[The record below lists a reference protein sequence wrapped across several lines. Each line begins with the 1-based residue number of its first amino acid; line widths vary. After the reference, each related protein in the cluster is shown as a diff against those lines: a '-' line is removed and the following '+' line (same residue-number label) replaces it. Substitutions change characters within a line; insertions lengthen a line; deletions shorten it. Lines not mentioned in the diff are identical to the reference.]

1 MILKVGVLVYQRET
15 FENATNNSDFEES
28 VTNGT
33 SRTTGTAV
41 SASFIYPK

>member
-1 MILKVGVLVYQRET
+1 MILKVGVLVHQIET

-28 VTNGT
+28 GTNGT